1 MPEESTGYPQEGK
14 KDAERQEVLLTAAD
28 ALDQFNGDVE
38 SDRGSDDNRL
48 THFNSVNASEN
59 VDAVGTEYRQ
69 HAHVDIVQGACTGGG
84 VYMHNIASH
93 TLQQSI

>member
-1 MPEESTGYPQEGK
+1 MPEESTGYSQEGK

-28 ALDQFNGDVE
+28 ALDEFNGDIE
-38 SDRGSDDNRL
+38 SDGSSDDNRL

-59 VDAVGTEYRQ
+59 VDAVGTEYCQ
-69 HAHVDIVQGACTGGG
+69 HAHVDVVQRACTGG
-84 VYMHNIASH
+84 VYMHYIASH